1 MKNRLK
7 RLYNEGKIT
16 AVELANAVIKGWI
29 TQEDYDE
36 IVAIA

>member
-16 AVELANAVIKGWI
+16 AVELANAVINGWI